1 MIDALFF
8 GVGLLAIAIGIWRA
22 VRARRIGGGSGLAI
36 SLIALGVAFCLL
48 ANSAQVVESRIYPS
62 LGRLLSNLATMVA
75 AYGISVT
82 VAEIG
87 GVAHRRRRTRLVVLL
102 VALVVLAGSFFA
114 TRGLPNGVGLFDE
127 LYRSNPTL
135 IAYIVVYTLY
145 LGYAVT
151 EIAVVSA
158 GAVRTGTGAFRAGLG
173 VVFAGCVVAFVY
185 LAGKIVDLVRDVVA
199 EHPVAAVCRGAFS
212 SLDCT
217 LAVGFPAISVLLLV
231 IGLTIPA
238 FPAAGRALRDSRAR
252 AELQPLRA
260 HLAERFP
267 DVVRLDDEQ
276 GTGRERLLTMM
287 SEISDGLLLAGVGPR
302 LSPAAAAQAL
312 RDGEG
317 PASGEAEDGS
327 EETAFAADVTRLRA
341 IAREFRA
348 EPTAGAASPAR

>member
-8 GVGLLAIAIGIWRA
+8 AVGLLAVAIGVWRA
-22 VRARRIGGGSGLAI
+22 MRARRTGAGSGLAI
-36 SLIALGVAFCLL
+36 SLIALGLAFCFL
-48 ANSAQVVESRIYPS
+48 ANSAQEMESRLYPS

-87 GVAHRRRRTRLVVLL
+87 GVAHRRRRTRLIVLL

-114 TRGLPNGVGLFDE
+114 TRGLPTGVGLFDE

-145 LGYAVT
+145 LGYAVA
-151 EIAVVSA
+151 EIAVVSV
-158 GAVRTGTGAFRAGLG
+158 GAVRTGTGAFRVGLG
-173 VVFAGCVVAFVY
+173 LVFVGCLVAFVY
-185 LAGKIVDLVRDVVA
+185 LTGKIVDLIRDVAA

-212 SLDCT
+212 SLDCA
-217 LAVGFPAISVLLLV
+217 LAVGFPAIAVLLLV
-231 IGLTIPA
+231 IGLTVPA
-238 FPAAGRALRDSRAR
+238 FPAAVRALRDSRAR
-252 AELQPLRA
+252 TELRPLRT
-260 HLAERFP
+260 HLAERYP
-267 DVVRLDDEQ
+267 DVVRLDDVR
-276 GTGRERLLTMM
+276 GSGRERLLTMM
-287 SEISDGLLLAGVGPR
+287 SEISDGLLLAGVGPQ
-302 LSPAAAAQAL
+302 LTPAAAAQAL

-317 PASGEAEDGS
+317 PTAGDADEAPA
-327 EETAFAADVTRLRA
+327 ETAFAADVTRLRA